1 MTKDE
6 LEVKISTLQTLV
18 TQKNEELIQ
27 YAADIERLND
37 ELKDLNKPKLTSLQ
51 LDELYEAIERGIE
64 SFDFDDC
71 DNYDTDFH
79 IDYDNRIAVESMSFQ
94 NADELVRVVYDKARE
109 LFAAEIKED
118 DNLITLEK
126 GLTDL
131 DNQ

>member
-51 LDELYEAIERGIE
+51 LDELYEAIERGID

-71 DNYDTDFH
+71 DSYDTDFH

-109 LFAAEIKED
+109 LFAEIKED
-118 DNLITLEK
+118 DNQL
-126 GLTDL
+126 
-131 DNQ
+131 NQD

>member
-1 MTKDE
+1 MTKEE

-18 TQKNEELIQ
+18 IQKNEELAQ
-27 YAADIERLND
+27 YAADIEKLND
-37 ELKDLNKPKLTSLQ
+37 ELKDLNKPKLTPLQ

-94 NADELVRVVYDKARE
+94 NADELVRVVYDEARE
-109 LFAAEIKED
+109 LFAEIKED
-118 DNLITLEK
+118 DNQL
-126 GLTDL
+126 
-131 DNQ
+131 NQD

>member
-51 LDELYEAIERGIE
+51 LDELYEAIERGID

-71 DNYDTDFH
+71 DNFYTDFH
-79 IDYDNRIAVESMSFQ
+79 IDYDNRIAIESMSFQ
-94 NADELVRVVYDKARE
+94 NADELLRVVYDEARE
-109 LFAAEIKED
+109 LFAEIKED
-118 DNLITLEK
+118 DNQL
-126 GLTDL
+126 
-131 DNQ
+131 NQD

>member
-51 LDELYEAIERGIE
+51 LDELHEAIERGIE

-94 NADELVRVVYDKARE
+94 NPDWLLRVVYDEVRE
-109 LFAAEIKED
+109 LFAEIKED
-118 DNLITLEK
+118 DNQL
-126 GLTDL
+126 
-131 DNQ
+131 NQD